1 MEIMRIKLKWILFRI
16 FGFYAVNK
24 SCYTGLMLNFACEY
38 NQMIH
43 MKGKTGRIL
52 TGILFGL
59 ILVVTLGLYGWSA
72 SIYAN
77 TLMPVWIP
85 VGVALA
91 VAGITAPFYALS
103 WRRIVPWD
111 SKVLNVLWHC
121 LVACSVGAFIVMGG
135 NCYGARADSEYT
147 ETVIVVGRSQEKHD
161 TYRRVGRNR
170 HVKSGTRT
178 DYKVSVMYPDSLV
191 KKWPVSLNK
200 YNRIRKGATYSVV
213 MRTGMFGYPVVV
225 RRPF

>member
-1 MEIMRIKLKWILFRI
+1 MEIMRVKLKCILFRI
-16 FGFYAVNK
+16 IGFYAMNK
-24 SCYTGLMLNFACEY
+24 SGHTGLMLNFTTEY
-38 NQMIH
+38 NLMVQ
-43 MKGKTGRIL
+43 MKGKKSKVL
-52 TGILFGL
+52 TKVLFWL
-59 ILVVTLGLYGWSA
+59 ILLVALGLYGWSA
-72 SIYAN
+72 SIYSD

-111 SKVLNVLWHC
+111 SRVLNVLWHC

-135 NCYGARADSEYT
+135 NYYGARDDTEYT
-147 ETVIVVGRSQEKHD
+147 ETVVVVGRSQEKHD

-178 DYKVSVMYPDSLV
+178 DYKISVMYPDSVV
-191 KKWPVSLNK
+191 KKWPVSLTK
-200 YNRIRKGATYSVV
+200 YNRIRKGASFSVT
-213 MRTGMFGYPVVV
+213 MRKYFVI
-225 RRPF
+225 